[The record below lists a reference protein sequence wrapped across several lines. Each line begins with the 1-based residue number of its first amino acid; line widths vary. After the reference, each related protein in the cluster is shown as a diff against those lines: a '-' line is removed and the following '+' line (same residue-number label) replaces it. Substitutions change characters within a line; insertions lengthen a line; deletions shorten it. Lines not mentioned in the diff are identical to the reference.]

1 MAKEE
6 KRFSRYHHA
15 ASLYDLMMATVKE
28 QLLRI
33 RARIVGTLSDV
44 MGLKPTIHPR
54 PKEATLYNRRARESY
69 KK

>member
-6 KRFSRYHHA
+6 KRFSRYLHA
-15 ASLYDLMMATVKE
+15 TSVYDSMMATVKE
-28 QLLRI
+28 QLVQI

-54 PKEATLYNRRARESY
+54 PKEATIL
-69 KK
+69 